1 MRPKGIPGMVKEAAA
16 CACLSN
22 GKKTMGKKKHIDE
35 ITALLAE
42 EIMPKLDMF
51 HTKRRAFIQ
60 YQKATTELERLVR
73 VLRAYKWTDSRK
85 KASRKDAQISQWEQ
99 DVVQA
104 CRKKERATRDASV
117 AENNWVNVQTQR
129 DRALKKGC
137 KVTRMEDEAKQ
148 LEKAVIKLRTQAEI
162 KEGSI
167 KDEIAAWDASAHELS
182 EVRTPLILSPL

>member
-1 MRPKGIPGMVKEAAA
+1 
-16 CACLSN
+16 
-22 GKKTMGKKKHIDE
+22 MGKKKHIDE

-42 EIMPKLDMF
+42 EITPKLDTF
-51 HTKRRAFIQ
+51 RAKRRAFIQ
-60 YQKATTELERLVR
+60 YQKASTELERLVC
-73 VLRAYKWTDSRK
+73 VLRAYKRTDNRK
-85 KASRKDAQISQWEQ
+85 KASRKDPQISEWEQ

-104 CRKKERATRDASV
+104 RRKKECATRDASV
-117 AENNWVNVQTQR
+117 AENHWVNVQTQR

-137 KVTRMEDEAKQ
+137 KVTRMEDEAKE

-167 KDEIAAWDASAHELS
+167 KDEIAARDASAHELS